1 MWFSVQDFDDA
12 LDRVRVAGGTVVAVT
27 SYDSGPET
35 LCEDNQGAAFKL
47 IEPAPG
53 YDR

>member
-1 MWFSVQDFDDA
+1 MWFSVRDFDDA
-12 LDRVRVAGGTVVAVT
+12 LDRVRVAGGAVVAVT
-27 SYDSGPET
+27 SYDSGREA
-35 LCEDNQGAAFKL
+35 LCEDDQGAAFKL